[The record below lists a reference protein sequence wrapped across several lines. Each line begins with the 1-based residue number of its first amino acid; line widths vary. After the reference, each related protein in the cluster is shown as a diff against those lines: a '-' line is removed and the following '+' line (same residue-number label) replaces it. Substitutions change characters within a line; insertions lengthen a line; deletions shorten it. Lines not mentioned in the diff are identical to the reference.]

1 VDPTA
6 RAEELRALIRRHE
19 KLYYEDARPEIS
31 DAEFDALMRELR
43 TLEEAHPELVTDD
56 SPTQRVGGKP
66 SERFKTDL
74 HNPPMLSLDNA
85 MTEEEL
91 LKFDERVK
99 KGIEAGNPEY
109 LTELKID
116 GMSLNLIYENGELAR
131 GLTRGDGVRGEDI
144 TANVKTIRSIPK
156 KIEWPSGWARAEVRG
171 EVYINSTDFA
181 ELNRRRAEAGE
192 TEFANPRNA
201 AAGAVRLLDPE
212 ETGRRKLHFFAY
224 GLHVFDSAG
233 NPLSVADT
241 QEEMMRK
248 LAQEGFPVNEHYRK
262 HADIKSV
269 LNEISVW
276 GEKKKALE
284 YGTDG
289 IVIKVNSLAHQ
300 RELGAT
306 SKYPRWAVAWKFPP
320 EQAET
325 VVEDIVVQVGRT
337 GVLTPVAKLKP
348 VFLDGSTISSATLHN
363 EDELRRKDVRAGDAV
378 VIEKAGDIIP
388 QVVKVIFEKRQPDSA
403 EFRMPEKCPSCGK
416 AVSRIEGEAAWRCG
430 NRHCPAQRRES
441 IIHFASKNGI
451 DIDGLGP
458 SIIDQMLE
466 KGLIADPAD
475 IFNLDYA
482 KVAELEKMGEK
493 SAGNLR
499 RSIETAKGRGLR
511 HLLTALGIKHVG
523 ARAALILSRRYRS
536 LDELIGA
543 SAEELASIHEIG
555 EVMAKSIVSFFANED
570 NRKLL
575 EKLKRFGVSTA
586 SREETE
592 ISGKLAGKMFVIT
605 GRMEGMPRNEAKE
618 MITRAGGRISGSVS
632 KKTDYVVAGEEPG
645 SKLEKAKKLGVKV
658 VSKEEFLKLLE

>member
-31 DAEFDALMRELR
+31 DADFDGLMRELR
-43 TLEEAHPELVTDD
+43 TLEEAHPELITDD
-56 SPTQRVGGKP
+56 SPTHRVGGTP
-66 SERFKTDL
+66 SERFKTGL

-91 LKFDERVK
+91 VKFDERVK
-99 KGIEAGNPEY
+99 KGIEVGNLEY
-109 LTELKID
+109 LVELKID
-116 GMSLNLIYENGELAR
+116 GMSLNLIYENGKLAR
-131 GLTRGDGVRGEDI
+131 GLTRGDGARGEDI
-144 TANVKTIRSIPK
+144 TANVKTIRSIPQQ
-156 KIEWPSGWARAEVRG
+156 IAWPSGWARAEVRG
-171 EVYINSTDFA
+171 EVYMNNSDFA

-201 AAGAVRLLDPE
+201 SAGAVRLLDPE

-224 GLHVFDSAG
+224 GLHAFDSAG
-233 NPLSVADT
+233 NPLLVVDT
-241 QEEMMRK
+241 QEDMMRK
-248 LAQEGFPVNEHYRK
+248 LTREGFPVNEHYRK
-262 HADIKSV
+262 HPDIKSA

-276 GEKKKALE
+276 GEKKKTLE

-348 VFLDGSTISSATLHN
+348 VFLAGSTISSATLHN
-363 EDELRRKDVRAGDAV
+363 EDELRGKDVRAGDAV

-388 QVVKVIFEKRQPDSA
+388 QVVKVILEKRQPDSA
-403 EFRMPEKCPSCGK
+403 EFRMPQTCPSCGK
-416 AVSRIEGEAAWRCG
+416 TVSRIEGEAAWRCA

-441 IIHFASKNGI
+441 ITYFASKNGM

-458 SIIDQMLE
+458 SIIDRMIE

-475 IFNLDYA
+475 IFRLDYA
-482 KVAELEKMGEK
+482 KLAELEKMGEK
-493 SAGNLR
+493 SADNLR

-511 HLLTALGIKHVG
+511 HLLTALGIKHAG

-536 LDELIGA
+536 LDELMGA

-555 EVMAKSIVSFFANED
+555 EVMAKSVVSFFADED

-575 EKLKRFGVSTA
+575 EKLKLFGVSTA

-592 ISGKLAGKMFVIT
+592 ISGKLAGRMFVIT
-605 GRMEGMPRNEAKE
+605 GRMEGIPRNEAKE
-618 MITRAGGRISGSVS
+618 MITRAGGRVSGSVS

-645 SKLEKAKKLGVKV
+645 SKLDKAKKLGVKV

>member
-31 DAEFDALMRELR
+31 DADFDALMRELR
-43 TLEEAHPELVTDD
+43 ALEEAHPELVTDD
-56 SPTQRVGGKP
+56 SPTHRVGGTP
-66 SERFKTDL
+66 SERFKTGI

-85 MTEEEL
+85 MTEEDL
-91 LKFDERVK
+91 VKFDERVK
-99 KGIEAGNPEY
+99 KGIEADNPEY

-116 GMSLNLIYENGELAR
+116 GMSLNLIYENGKLAR
-131 GLTRGDGVRGEDI
+131 GLTRGDGLRGEDI
-144 TANVKTIRSIPK
+144 TANVKTIRSIPQ
-156 KIEWPSGWARAEVRG
+156 KIAWPSGWARAEVRG
-171 EVYINSTDFA
+171 EVYMNNSDFA

-201 AAGAVRLLDPE
+201 SAGAVRLLDPE

-224 GLHVFDSAG
+224 GLHVFDSVD
-233 NPLSVADT
+233 NPLFVVDT

-262 HADIKSV
+262 HPDIKSA

-276 GEKKKALE
+276 GEKKKKLE

-289 IVIKVNSLAHQ
+289 IVIKLNSLAYQ

-348 VFLDGSTISSATLHN
+348 VFLAGSTISSATLHN
-363 EDELRRKDVRAGDAV
+363 EDELRSKDVRAGDAV

-388 QVVKVIFEKRQPDSA
+388 QVVKVILEKRRPDSA
-403 EFRMPEKCPSCGK
+403 EFRMPQKCPSCGK
-416 AVSRIEGEAAWRCG
+416 AVSRIEGEAAWRCV
-430 NRHCPAQRRES
+430 NRYCPAQRRGS
-441 IIHFASKNGI
+441 IIHFASKSGM

-458 SIIDQMLE
+458 SIIDRMIE

-475 IFNLDYA
+475 IFRLDYA

-493 SAGNLR
+493 SADNLR
-499 RSIETAKGRGLR
+499 RSIKTAKGRGLR

-536 LDELIGA
+536 LDELMGA
-543 SAEELASIHEIG
+543 SSEELASIHEIG
-555 EVMAKSIVSFFANED
+555 EVMAKSVVSFFADED

-575 EKLKRFGVSTA
+575 EKLKLFGVSA
-586 SREETE
+586 VSREETE
-592 ISGKLAGKMFVIT
+592 ISGKLSGKTFVLT
-605 GRMEGMPRNEAKE
+605 GTLEGIPRNEAKE
-618 MITRAGGRISGSVS
+618 MITRAGGRVSGSVS

-645 SKLEKAKKLGVKV
+645 SKLEKAEKLGVKI
-658 VSKEEFLKLLE
+658 VSKEEFLKLFE